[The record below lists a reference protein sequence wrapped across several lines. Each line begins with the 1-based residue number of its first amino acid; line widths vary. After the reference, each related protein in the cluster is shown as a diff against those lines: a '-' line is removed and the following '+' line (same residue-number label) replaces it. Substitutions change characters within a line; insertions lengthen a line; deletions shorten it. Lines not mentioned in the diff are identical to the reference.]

1 MITNDDGVDS
11 PGLVALAAA
20 LRALGKV
27 TVLAPDHNWSAA
39 GHNKTMHKPLR
50 VEEVRLADG
59 TPALAS
65 NGTPS
70 DCVALAVMGV
80 AEQPIDLV
88 VSGINVG
95 ANLGQDITYSGTVA
109 GAIEA
114 TISGLP
120 AMAVSLDSYD
130 PTADFDPA
138 ARVAAAVAASL
149 PDCALAP
156 DAFLNLNVPALPLG
170 EMAGVRWTRLG
181 RRVYRDVLLRRQD
194 PRGRPYYW
202 IGGDPPGGDPDPDTD
217 VWAVAHGMVSVTPI
231 ALDMTAYQ
239 YLHEPRPWQDIL
251 HSRVAA
257 VLGSTP

>member
-20 LRALGKV
+20 LRTLGRV

-50 VEEVRLADG
+50 VEEVRLSDG

-65 NGTPS
+65 SGTPS

-80 AEQPIDLV
+80 VETPIDLV

-120 AMAVSLDSYD
+120 ALAVSLDSYD

-138 ARVAAAVAASL
+138 ARVAAAVAAGLAES
-149 PDCALAP
+149 ALVP
-156 DAFLNLNVPALPLG
+156 GVFLNVNVPARPLSEITG
-170 EMAGVRWTRLG
+170 MRWTRLG
-181 RRVYRDVLLRRQD
+181 RRVYRGILLRRQD

-202 IGGDPPGGDPDPDTD
+202 IGGDPAGGDPDPDTD
-217 VWAVAHGMVSVTPI
+217 IGAVAHGMVSITPVT
-231 ALDMTAYQ
+231 LDMTADH
-239 YLHEPRPWQDIL
+239 YLHEPLPWQEHL
-251 HSRVAA
+251 HSRVVAA
-257 VLGSTP
+257 LGSTS